1 MTRTLTLAV
10 GALVFASP
18 QAQAQDLFITNAR
31 IVDPVGEEVREANLL
46 IVDGAIEGEVA
57 AAPADFAGTTLDL
70 AGKWV
75 IPGLNDLHTHSY
87 GNMAPGN
94 AFDAPG
100 TAIVAKRMLYAGV
113 TAFLDLFGAED
124 GLYSLRERQRAGA
137 VGGAELFASLS
148 CLTATDGHC
157 TEYGTKTR
165 VMDTPED
172 ARREVADLSAKR
184 PDVVKIVYAPT
195 GRMPSIDKAT
205 LAAAVS
211 EATVHG
217 IKTVIHI
224 NTWQDVRDAVEVGAS
239 AVTHVPG
246 SEPIPEDLAPLMA
259 ARGVVSIPTLAV
271 ETELGDFVG
280 DRSVLESPL
289 ARSLTT
295 DAIIDA
301 YRSEEMLQWRRE
313 AIARGSNRTSTI
325 LASTKAMADAGVTI
339 LTGTDSGNFGTIQ
352 GYSLHREL
360 IKLVAAGLTPWQAL
374 AASTTKAGE
383 FLGRSWGVRP
393 GDEANLV
400 VLEASP
406 IDDIR
411 NTERIAMV
419 IQRGQV
425 VDREQLLAGE
435 SR

>member
-1 MTRTLTLAV
+1 
-10 GALVFASP
+10 
-18 QAQAQDLFITNAR
+18 
-31 IVDPVGEEVREANLL
+31 
-46 IVDGAIEGEVA
+46 
-57 AAPADFAGTTLDL
+57 
-70 AGKWV
+70 
-75 IPGLNDLHTHSY
+75 
-87 GNMAPGN
+87 
-94 AFDAPG
+94 
-100 TAIVAKRMLYAGV
+100 
-113 TAFLDLFGAED
+113 
-124 GLYSLRERQRAGA
+124 
-137 VGGAELFASLS
+137 
-148 CLTATDGHC
+148 
-157 TEYGTKTR
+157 
-165 VMDTPED
+165 
-172 ARREVADLSAKR
+172 
-184 PDVVKIVYAPT
+184 
-195 GRMPSIDKAT
+195 
-205 LAAAVS
+205 
-211 EATVHG
+211 
-217 IKTVIHI
+217 
-224 NTWQDVRDAVEVGAS
+224 
-239 AVTHVPG
+239 
-246 SEPIPEDLAPLMA
+246 
-259 ARGVVSIPTLAV
+259 
-271 ETELGDFVG
+271 
-280 DRSVLESPL
+280 L

-411 NTERIAMV
+411 NTQRIAMV